1 MNEHI
6 EQLLPWYVNGTLNPR
21 ERAEVERYL
30 ADHPEARADAQ
41 VLAKASL
48 AMKASVAHIPETIG
62 LDRALSAIRTETA
75 QRGSKTQTQGKR
87 PSATQTGWLGA
98 LGSWLGT
105 SWVQPAFAMA
115 LVVIGAQSFVLF
127 NKGGDEAMLM
137 RGAPATAGDAFAK
150 DRAFL
155 RVAFKP
161 TATEGEIRVVLS
173 GANASFYTGPNDAG
187 EYVLSVVNND
197 AARALE
203 LLKAS
208 NIVATANPSAAPT
221 R

>member
-1 MNEHI
+1 
-6 EQLLPWYVNGTLNPR
+6 
-21 ERAEVERYL
+21 
-30 ADHPEARADAQ
+30 
-41 VLAKASL
+41 
-48 AMKASVAHIPETIG
+48 
-62 LDRALSAIRTETA
+62 
-75 QRGSKTQTQGKR
+75 
-87 PSATQTGWLGA
+87 
-98 LGSWLGT
+98 
-105 SWVQPAFAMA
+105 
-115 LVVIGAQSFVLF
+115 
-127 NKGGDEAMLM
+127 
-137 RGAPATAGDAFAK
+137 AFAK